1 MHHKHTV
8 YQNLQFCHD
17 LGWSVIGI
25 FPICVIEHNFWSSEE
40 ILSFFQLVNLGSMPW
55 FLVEQ
60 FKIQDLVVT
69 LPKGWFMPNITYQT
83 ELRRHHKSPPS
94 LRWRK
99 FIFVLKKF
107 KNREFWTHAGFYFFP
122 DHLENRCQLVMPVKK
137 GLNLSWMGWM
147 CRFLIAFMLT
157 KIQHE
162 EMSTFK
168 RFFLH
173 FLVLYFFSSFWRS
186 KFSIRSSKLQNANI
200 PQAAGQTSMS
210 LRWFRRFR
218 LLIDWKC
225 CL

>member
-1 MHHKHTV
+1 MSWFGLISYMHFS
-8 YQNLQFCHD
+8 NL
-17 LGWSVIGI
+17 
-25 FPICVIEHNFWSSEE
+25 SSKRTL
-40 ILSFFQLVNLGSMPW
+40 IIRVNLKFFFFLVNLGSMPW

-137 GLNLSWMGWM
+137 GAELELDGMNVS
-147 CRFLIAFMLT
+147 
-157 KIQHE
+157 
-162 EMSTFK
+162 
-168 RFFLH
+168 FFNSLH
-173 FLVLYFFSSFWRS
+173 AYKKSAWRNVD
-186 KFSIRSSKLQNANI
+186 L
-200 PQAAGQTSMS
+200 
-210 LRWFRRFR
+210 
-218 LLIDWKC
+218 
-225 CL
+225 

>member
-1 MHHKHTV
+1 MGDFQIMCIVNIPFT
-8 YQNLQFCHD
+8 
-17 LGWSVIGI
+17 II
-25 FPICVIEHNFWSSEE
+25 T
-40 ILSFFQLVNLGSMPW
+40 ILSWFGLISYMHFSNLSSSITLIIRGNLKFFQPVNLGSMPW

-168 RFFLH
+168 RFFL
-173 FLVLYFFSSFWRS
+173 YFFGLDF
-186 KFSIRSSKLQNANI
+186 FQDFEDPN
-200 PQAAGQTSMS
+200 
-210 LRWFRRFR
+210 FVF
-218 LLIDWKC
+218 
-225 CL
+225 